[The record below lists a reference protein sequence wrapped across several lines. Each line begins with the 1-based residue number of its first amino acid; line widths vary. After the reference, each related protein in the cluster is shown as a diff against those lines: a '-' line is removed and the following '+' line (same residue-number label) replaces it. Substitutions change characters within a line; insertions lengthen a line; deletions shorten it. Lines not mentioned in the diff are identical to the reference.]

1 MRGIS
6 LPREKAWRISHMHDS
21 LAPHPTM
28 FVQDAPSDER
38 KTTQARYVDLRHR
51 PSDEGVTPSFRG
63 RKLAGVPHR
72 A

>member
-38 KTTQARYVDLRHR
+38 KTTQAGYVVLRQR
-51 PSDEGVTPSFRG
+51 SPDRGVTPSLCEC
-63 RKLAGVPHR
+63 KLHGVPHR